1 MYNPYMI
8 GKNVYLRHPTEEDV
22 LGRWHEWF
30 SDEETCKYL
39 GDRFW
44 PNSKEAQLDFWK
56 SLKDRSR
63 LVLSIVTI
71 EDDKHIGVASL
82 SSINWVHRYAE
93 LTTVIGEK
101 EYRKGVYAID
111 ACSMVLKIAF
121 IRLNLRIVKGSRA
134 KSNKAAEYIDRL
146 FNYTVVGEYKNL
158 MCIDGKYDDVVLV
171 MLDKESWLKRN
182 PEDNLVPNESG
193 I

>member
-8 GKNVYLRHPTEEDV
+8 GKNVYLRHPTEEDA

-56 SLKDRSR
+56 SLKDRNR
-63 LVLSIVTI
+63 LALSIVTI
-71 EDDKHIGVASL
+71 DE
-82 SSINWVHRYAE
+82 
-93 LTTVIGEK
+93 
-101 EYRKGVYAID
+101 
-111 ACSMVLKIAF
+111 
-121 IRLNLRIVKGSRA
+121 
-134 KSNKAAEYIDRL
+134 
-146 FNYTVVGEYKNL
+146 
-158 MCIDGKYDDVVLV
+158 KYDDIVLV